1 MASQTGSAMSDILIL
16 PGIGGSG
23 EEHWQTY
30 WEKAQPSMRRFAP
43 GSWDNPDLADRI
55 ASLDRAICDTN
66 QLLFW
71 SLTA

>member
-1 MASQTGSAMSDILIL
+1 MASQTGSAMGNILIL

-43 GSWDNPDLADRI
+43 TS
-55 ASLDRAICDTN
+55 
-66 QLLFW
+66 
-71 SLTA
+71 